1 MKKFL
6 FFILLV
12 ITVTV
17 QTIAQG
23 KFEEIK
29 HYKFFKVQA
38 DIGYARPSGSGSKSG
53 LLLALEPKINLTDKL
68 TIGLRMEASAIARGH
83 IDREGTAFSGEGEAG
98 LGFATLATSDYYFT
112 TRMVRPF
119 VGAGAGIYN
128 LVSVQATSAN
138 GGSINIPA
146 DTKFGVMV
154 RAGVEI
160 WHVRAGFHYNF
171 IGKTAQRTKINNSY
185 MGITIGLVFGGGVK
199 DEYTGRDN

>member
-38 DIGYARPSGSGSKSG
+38 DIGYARPSGNGSKSG
-53 LLLALEPKINLTDKL
+53 LLLALEPKLNLNDKL
-68 TIGLRMEASAIARGH
+68 SVGLRMEASAIARGYV
-83 IDREGTAFSGEGEAG
+83 DFTGTEVSGEAG
-98 LGFATLATSDYYFT
+98 LGFAILATSDYYFT

-119 VGAGAGIYN
+119 IGAGGGIYN
-128 LVSVQATSAN
+128 LVSVEARSGN
-138 GGSINIPA
+138 GGFITIPA
-146 DTKFGVMV
+146 VTKPGAML

-160 WHVRAGFHYNF
+160 WHVRAGLHYNF
-171 IGKTAQRTKINNSY
+171 IGKTGQINNNY
-185 MGITIGLVFGGGVK
+185 LGITIGLVFGGGVK